1 MENKKIQSIKEKGCF
16 NCAHHHMNGPA
27 CNCKTKCFSG
37 DQWKQTKESKEFELK
52 YCEKCIQMTNH
63 IDGICQKCKPVKSAE
78 EISEK
83 IKQIIRG
90 KINKHLVLHAPVND
104 DVRCRIDILIDEAE
118 EEISKEYASQSE
130 PINQKLLE
138 ACKSYFSAPKSKTFG
153 YKSDEQIAAIDA
165 MKEAIKQAEQ
175 LKQ

>member
-16 NCAHHHMNGPA
+16 NCAHHMNGLA
-27 CNCKTKCFSG
+27 CNCKTKCFSR

-78 EISEK
+78 EFCKEK
-83 IKQIIRG
+83 INPRLTKDYDLSLTG
-90 KINKHLVLHAPVND
+90 EKLYKLL
-104 DVRCRIDILIDEAE
+104 E
-118 EEISKEYASQSE
+118 EYASQSE

-138 ACKSYFSAPKSKTFG
+138 ALKRFVKFTDSQKLDYESSMIRQAK
-153 YKSDEQIAAIDA
+153 QAIQ
-165 MKEAIKQAEQ
+165 QAEQ